1 MTNITVFTDKAP
13 TLEELQKLV
22 GGYIEVVESLDGEAD
37 IVLDEEGKLKG
48 KEVNESATKLWLG
61 DDKAD
66 WFDVLVGDVAVC
78 RGKAR
83 LA

>member
-22 GGYIEVVESLDGEAD
+22 GGYINVVESLDGEAD

-48 KEVNESATKLWLG
+48 KEVNESATTLWLG

-66 WFDVLVGDVAVC
+66 WFDVLVGDVVVC

>member
-22 GGYIEVVESLDGEAD
+22 GGYINVVESLDGEAD

-66 WFDVLVGDVAVC
+66 WFDVLVGDVVVC